1 MLSHLHPVNNIQTQ
15 EQILA
20 VQQEPMESFVEEGI
34 HVGNTEQGVSCDQ
47 TGLSEDLMKAHLV
60 DTEPCNMKQKVE
72 SVTETVVCEETK
84 VVLDST
90 LPQSEERCCQDQ
102 LSSAAPAANNYPE
115 ESSNTNTYKLQLT
128 RIQQLQKLV
137 EDELEEF
144 ESKRKDKV
152 NIEQATETQIVNIV
166 KGVEFITNICMKQT
180 LEDEEESKEDCYQ
193 PKEEQIFV
201 MNSTPFTML

>member
-1 MLSHLHPVNNIQTQ
+1 
-15 EQILA
+15 
-20 VQQEPMESFVEEGI
+20 
-34 HVGNTEQGVSCDQ
+34 
-47 TGLSEDLMKAHLV
+47 
-60 DTEPCNMKQKVE
+60 MKQKE
-72 SVTETVVCEETK
+72 SVTEAVVCEETK

-102 LSSAAPAANNYPE
+102 SSSAAPAANNYPE

-144 ESKRKDKV
+144 ESKRKDNV

-166 KGVEFITNICMKQT
+166 KGGEILGFVE
-180 LEDEEESKEDCYQ
+180 DD
-193 PKEEQIFV
+193 
-201 MNSTPFTML
+201 